1 MAVVSAAVGYGLV
14 RGRVAPRLERVV
26 PAFGAASL
34 LFGVWYALQ
43 ALATS

>member
-14 RGRVAPRLERVV
+14 RGPLVVRLERLA
-26 PAFGAASL
+26 PALGVASL
-34 LFGVWYALQ
+34 VFGVWYALQ